1 MVTFKNGTAYE
12 EVKVFGAKQEFQN
25 AKRDTLDIVVSS
37 DQLTLDE
44 AKALWQDTD
53 ATSEFTITYEEEV
66 DGEIVTKTGVYINYT
81 LPMELKVDTLNGV
94 EVIHIKLA
102 QMSALE
108 IAQAAQA
115 EEIELTQAALVEALA
130 MIGGE

>member
-44 AKALWQDTD
+44 AKALWQDTN
-53 ATSEFTITYEEEV
+53 ATSEFTITYEEKV
-66 DGEIVTKTGVYINYT
+66 DGEFVTKTGVYINYT
-81 LPMELKVDTLNGV
+81 LPMELKVDTLNGI

-102 QMSALE
+102 QKSEL
-108 IAQAAQA
+108 
-115 EEIELTQAALVEALA
+115 ELTQEEQSNIIAALLK
-130 MIGGE
+130 GEG

>member
-12 EVKVFGAKQEFQN
+12 EVTVYGAKQEFQS

-44 AKALWQDTD
+44 AKALWQDTN
-53 ATSEFTITYEEEV
+53 ATSELTITYEEEV
-66 DGEIVTKTGVYINYT
+66 DGEIETKTGVYINYT
-81 LPMELKVDTLNGV
+81 LPMELKVDTLNGI